1 MNDWTLYSLIIP
13 YQRHKTDESKK
24 YNGQQCNSAFGSV
37 SDLHFAVLGLHEVYT
52 SLEEKSD

>member
-1 MNDWTLYSLIIP
+1 MIGLCIP